1 MGWIFVLLAASAE
14 LVGVWGLNL
23 FSQKRN
29 LKNGILYFGGLGLS
43 FALIYLSFKYLP
55 VSIAYAV
62 FTGLGTA
69 GAVLINMFFFW
80 GFKKLVTYWEF
91 NPYHRRSCRLKSIII
106 RKMAPQYDEVPF
118 LCIELKSRYLG

>member
-69 GAVLINMFFFW
+69 GAVLINMFFFGDSKSW
-80 GFKKLVTYWEF
+80 SRIGSLILIIAGVVG
-91 NPYHRRSCRLKSIII
+91 LKALS
-106 RKMAPQYDEVPF
+106 
-118 LCIELKSRYLG
+118 